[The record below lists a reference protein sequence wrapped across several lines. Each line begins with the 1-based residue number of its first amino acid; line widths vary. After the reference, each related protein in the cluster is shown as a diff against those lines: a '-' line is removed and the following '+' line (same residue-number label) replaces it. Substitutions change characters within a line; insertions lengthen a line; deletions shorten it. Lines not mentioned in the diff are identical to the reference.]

1 MSWNGMC
8 RKLEQEYLAECL
20 RGRIQY
26 FATTYRDSHD
36 REGRAAIRLDG
47 EEILKG
53 NYFNNY
59 LYWKQF
65 WPRYGDGYDCVDAQ
79 TLDCGAFDQR
89 SLYKAFEA
97 FDNQSIDQSLQ
108 SDDLLVRIFALLDR
122 RVGKRRLIA
131 MRDEMKSAPEVLRKF
146 YDIRMDAEGLA
157 DESGT
162 PA

>member
-1 MSWNGMC
+1 MSWNGMR

-26 FATTYRDSHD
+26 FATTYRDCHD

-53 NYFNNY
+53 NWFNIEI
-59 LYWKQF
+59 F
-65 WPRYGDGYDCVDAQ
+65 WPYEGDGYERMDERTVNF
-79 TLDCGAFDQR
+79 GAFDQR

-97 FDNQSIDQSLQ
+97 FDNQSIDESLQ

-131 MRDEMKSAPEVLRKF
+131 MRDEMRSAPEVLRKF